1 MVSCRYYLFNSTI
14 FTFMRQFLNFKVPK
28 NIAILFVLG
37 LIASIFIGYFTFVF
51 GLVVPVSVIA
61 ISIGV
66 AFLISTFLNP
76 RVAIVTYFIYCFVI
90 NSLLK
95 NTQGLPLGPVMEILL
110 GLTWI
115 TMLVNKSKY
124 DWSAMKNDYVYIA
137 LAWFVINLLEIVN
150 PAGAS
155 LLGWLNEVRFTSLNW
170 ILIAPLVFLIFNK
183 AKDINMFIALILG
196 MSVLAALYGMKQ
208 LFIGVSEGEQRW
220 LNEGADFTHIV
231 FGKLRVFSFYTDA
244 GQFGASQAQL
254 SLVALV
260 LAMGPFKIWK
270 RVLLFLAAGILFYGM
285 LISGTRGAL
294 FALIS
299 AAFFAIFL
307 SKNFKVLI
315 IGSFMALCFLGFLKY
330 TTIGS
335 GVYQINRLRTALD
348 PTDPSLNARFINQA
362 KLRDILSNM
371 PFGGGVGVSGMNGS
385 IYNADKLL
393 STIPPDSY
401 WVKVWTMYG
410 IVGLLIWFC
419 MNMFI
424 LGKCCGIA
432 WNIKDDKLR
441 VKIIALTA
449 GTAGLFFC
457 SYGNEVM
464 NGFPSSMILYMSWG
478 FIYYAPRLDT
488 KDKEPIQDHLLT

>member
-1 MVSCRYYLFNSTI
+1 
-14 FTFMRQFLNFKVPK
+14 MRQILNFRDHKK
-28 NIAILFVLG
+28 ANIFFIIGVIVSLVICYLTFKIG
-37 LIASIFIGYFTFVF
+37 IFI
-51 GLVVPVSVIA
+51 PIMVIG
-61 ISIGV
+61 ISIGI
-66 AFLISTFLNP
+66 AFLIATFLNP
-76 RVAIVTYFIYCFVI
+76 RVAIIVYFIYCFVVS
-90 NSLLK
+90 SLLK
-95 NTQGLPLGPVMEILL
+95 NVSGVPFGPVMETLMV
-110 GLTWI
+110 LTWLG
-115 TMLVNKSKY
+115 MLVNKSKY
-124 DWSAMKNDYVYIA
+124 NWSAMKNDYVYIA
-137 LAWFVINLLEIVN
+137 LAWFIINILEIVN

-155 LLGWLNEVRFTSLNW
+155 LLGWMNEVRFTTLNW
-170 ILIAPLVFLIFNK
+170 LLLAPLAFILFTRK
-183 AKDINMFIALILG
+183 KDIDFFIALIIG
-196 MSVLAALYGMKQ
+196 CSVLAAIYGMKQ
-208 LFIGVSEGEQRW
+208 LFIGVSPMEQKW
-220 LNEGADFTHIV
+220 LDDGAAFTHIV

-244 GQFGASQAQL
+244 GQFGASQAEMC
-254 SLVALV
+254 LVALV
-260 LAMGPFKIWK
+260 LALGPFKIWK
-270 RVLLFLAAGILFYGM
+270 RILLFIAAGILFYGM

-315 IGSFMALCFLGFLKY
+315 AGSVIALCFLGFLKY
-330 TTIGS
+330 TTIGN

-362 KLRDILSNM
+362 KLKEVLSHM
-371 PFGGGVGVSGMNGS
+371 PFGGGVGVSGMNGT
-385 IYNADKLL
+385 IYNPDKLL

-432 WNIKDDKLR
+432 WNIQDPKLR
-441 VKIIALTA
+441 VKVIALTA

-478 FIYYAPRLDT
+478 FIYCAPRFDT
-488 KDKEPIQDHLLT
+488 NIEDLKLTT